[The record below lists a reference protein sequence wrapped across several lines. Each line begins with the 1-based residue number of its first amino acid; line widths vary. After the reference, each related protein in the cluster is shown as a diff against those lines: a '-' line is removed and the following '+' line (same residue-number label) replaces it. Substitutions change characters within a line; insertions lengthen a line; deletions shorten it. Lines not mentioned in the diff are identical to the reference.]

1 MPGAPLS
8 GEPAVMGC
16 LLALL
21 ALISPR
27 LALIFLWIFTDAQSR
42 ALDGWL
48 LPFLGFFLL
57 PWTTLTYVA
66 FWHWGAG
73 LHVTGFEWFLVALA
87 FLLDLGS
94 YASGSVARSAR
105 A

>member
-1 MPGAPLS
+1 
-8 GEPAVMGC
+8 MGC

-27 LALIFLWIFTDAQSR
+27 LVLFLLWLFSNILSR
-42 ALDGWL
+42 AFDSSLIPL
-48 LPFLGFFLL
+48 LGFFLL

-66 FWHWGAG
+66 FWHWGPG
-73 LHVTGFEWFLVALA
+73 HHVTGFEWFFVVLA

-94 YASGSVARSAR
+94 YGGGRRMQSAR
-105 A
+105 AAEF